1 LDTVSVSDRERG
13 VAEGSRRYIVYLII
27 VALAGWSLASYD
39 LNLLV
44 LTVPDVAQELNLL
57 RTLVGSWG
65 RREVL
70 IGTGLLVAPLNLL
83 FLFAD

>member
-1 LDTVSVSDRERG
+1 MDTVSVSDRERG

-44 LTVPDVAQELNLL
+44 LTVPDVAQELNLS

-70 IGTGLLVAPLNLL
+70 IGTGLLVAPLSQLP
-83 FLFAD
+83 